1 MVAQAGGAVAAR
13 ARAGRQ
19 VKPGRSLFYRAAR
32 VVMYLFLVTWAVMT
46 LFPFI
51 FVVLTS
57 FKTPIEFLGN
67 PFGLPEIWRFK
78 NYVTAFVQGSVATY
92 TLNSVFVVIV
102 STAMA
107 IFLSAT
113 CAFAISR
120 FKFRLKAVVWGY
132 VLVGFLV
139 NSYVLLMPLM
149 ILIRKM
155 GLYNSLWTLSLVY
168 ATLAIP
174 FNVFFFAAYMETI
187 PRELEEAAV
196 MDGANMWKVFWSVIM
211 PISKPAAFTLTTFH
225 VLYAWSDYVI
235 ALLLLDFGHST
246 LPVGVATVAMGKM
259 QQNYGAYSA
268 LLVMTSIP
276 AILFFVAL
284 QRYVV
289 KGVTAGAVK
298 M

>member
-1 MVAQAGGAVAAR
+1 MAKQAGRAVAAR
-13 ARAGRQ
+13 SHMGRQ
-19 VKPGRSLFYRAAR
+19 VSTGRSSFHRTAR
-32 VVMYLFLVTWAVMT
+32 VVMYLLLAAWAAVT

-57 FKTPIEFLGN
+57 FKTPYEFLGN
-67 PFGLPEIWRFK
+67 AFGLPETWRFQ
-78 NYVTAFVQGSVATY
+78 NYVTAFVRGSVATY

-107 IFLSAT
+107 MFLSAT

-120 FKFRLKAVVWGY
+120 FRFRLRPAVWGY
-132 VLVGFLV
+132 ILVGFLV
-139 NSYVLLMPLM
+139 NNFVLLMPLM
-149 ILIRKM
+149 LLIRRI
-155 GLYNSLWTLSLVY
+155 GVYDNLWMLSLVY
-168 ATLAIP
+168 ATLSVP

-196 MDGANMWKVFWSVIM
+196 MDGASMWKVFWRVII
-211 PISKPAAFTLTTFH
+211 PISKPVVVTLTTFH
-225 VLYAWSDYVI
+225 ALYAWSEYVI
-235 ALLLLDFGHST
+235 ALLLLDIGHST
-246 LPVGVATVAMGKM
+246 LPVGVATVAAGQLM
-259 QQNYGAYSA
+259 QNYGAYSA

-284 QRYVV
+284 QHHVV

>member
-1 MVAQAGGAVAAR
+1 
-13 ARAGRQ
+13 
-19 VKPGRSLFYRAAR
+19 
-32 VVMYLFLVTWAVMT
+32 
-46 LFPFI
+46 
-51 FVVLTS
+51 VLTS
-57 FKTPIEFLGN
+57 FKTPVEFLGN
-67 PFGLPEIWRFK
+67 PFGLPEIWRSN
-78 NYVTAFVQGSVATY
+78 NYVTAYVQGSVATY

-107 IFLSAT
+107 IFLSST

-120 FKFRLKAVVWGY
+120 FRFRLRPVVWSY
-132 VLVGFLV
+132 ILVGFLV

-149 ILIRKM
+149 ILIRKIN
-155 GLYNSLWTLSLVY
+155 LDDSLWTLSLVY
-168 ATLAIP
+168 ATLAVP

-211 PISKPAAFTLTTFH
+211 PISKPAVVTLTTFH
-225 VLYAWSDYVI
+225 VLYAWGEYVI
-235 ALLLLDFGHST
+235 ALLLLEFAHST
-246 LPVGVATVAMGKM
+246 LPVGVATVAAGKM
-259 QQNYGAYSA
+259 AQNYGAYSA

-289 KGVTAGAVK
+289 KGVTAGALK